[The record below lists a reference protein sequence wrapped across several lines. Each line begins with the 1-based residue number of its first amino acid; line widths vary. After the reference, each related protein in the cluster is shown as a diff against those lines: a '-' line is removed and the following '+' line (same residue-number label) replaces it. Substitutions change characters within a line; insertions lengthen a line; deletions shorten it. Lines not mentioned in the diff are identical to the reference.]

1 MSCACAH
8 VPEGATEGVF
18 SVDASSLTFGRGAM
32 GEIGALA
39 KSLGM
44 RRVALFTDRGVAKLA
59 IFDCARKAL
68 ASAGIDFGVYDEVR
82 VEPTDASF
90 LAATRFASEGKF
102 DGYVSVGGGSSIDT
116 CKAALLSATYPG
128 DLMTWFNRPVGA
140 GTAIPGPLPP
150 HIACPTTSGTGSEL
164 TGIAVCDV
172 LSLHAKTGIASRRL
186 RPTLAV
192 IDPDAT
198 DTLPG
203 SIVAASGFDVLCHA
217 LESFTARPFSSRPVS
232 VDPLLRPMSQGQNP
246 WSDLGSRE
254 ALRLG
259 AAYLVRAVND
269 ATDKVAREQI
279 MWAATL
285 AGLAFGNAGV
295 HLPHAMAYAVAG
307 QVKQF
312 RMPGYPDAEPMVP
325 HGISVV
331 ASAPEAFRYTAPA
344 GAPRHLESAVLLGA
358 SPDVLRDA
366 SPTAAGDVLAGAL
379 ERMMKDAH
387 VPIGLRALGYT
398 VADVRALV
406 AGTIVQKRLLDNA
419 PCTIA
424 EAEVDAV
431 FRAAVSRP

>member
-1 MSCACAH
+1 MSSACAH

-18 SVDASSLTFGRGAM
+18 SVDASSLTFGRGAIA
-32 GEIGALA
+32 EVGALC

-44 RRVALFTDRGVAKLA
+44 RRVGLFTDRGVAKLA
-59 IFDCARKAL
+59 IFERARASL
-68 ASAGIDFGVYDEVR
+68 AAAAIDVAVYDEVR
-82 VEPTDASF
+82 VDPTDASF
-90 LAATRFASEGKF
+90 LAAARFAAEGKL

-140 GTAIPGPLPP
+140 GTPIPGPLPP

-198 DTLPG
+198 DTLPA
-203 SIVAASGFDVLCHA
+203 SVVAASGFDVLCHA
-217 LESFTARPFSSRPVS
+217 LESFTARPYSSRPLS
-232 VDPLLRPMSQGQNP
+232 LDPLLRPMSQGQNP

-259 AAYLVRAVND
+259 AKYLVRAVND
-269 ATDKVAREQI
+269 ATDAVAREQI

-307 QVKQF
+307 QVKGF

-331 ASAPEAFRYTAPA
+331 ASAPEAFRFTGPA

-358 SPDVLRDA
+358 SPDVLGDA
-366 SPTAAGDVLAGAL
+366 APTAAGDVLAAAL
-379 ERMMKDAH
+379 ERMMRDAN
-387 VPIGLRALGYT
+387 VPVGLRALGYVT
-398 VADVRALV
+398 ADVDALV

-419 PCTIA
+419 PCPIV
-424 EAEVDAV
+424 EADLDAV
-431 FRAAVSRP
+431 FRAAVTRS

>member
-18 SVDASSLTFGRGAM
+18 SVDASSLTFGRGAIA
-32 GEIGALA
+32 EIGELA
-39 KSLGM
+39 KSLGV
-44 RRVALFTDRGVAKLA
+44 RRVGLFTDRGVAKLE
-59 IFDCARKAL
+59 IFERARQAL
-68 ASAGIDFGVYDEVR
+68 ASAGIDVGVYDEVR

-90 LAATRFASEGKF
+90 LAAARFASEGKF

-116 CKAALLSATYPG
+116 CKAALLSATFPG

-140 GTAIPGPLPP
+140 GTPIPGPLPP

-172 LSLHAKTGIASRRL
+172 LALHAKTGIASRRL

-198 DTLPG
+198 DTLPA
-203 SIVAASGFDVLCHA
+203 SVVAASGFDVLCHA
-217 LESFTARPFSSRPVS
+217 LESFTARPFSSRPLS
-232 VDPLLRPMSQGQNP
+232 IDPLQRPMSQGQNP

-259 AAYLVRAVND
+259 AKYLVRAVND
-269 ATDKVAREQI
+269 ATDTAAREQI

-307 QVKQF
+307 QVKEF

-331 ASAPEAFRYTAPA
+331 ASAPEAFRFTAPA

-358 SPDVLRDA
+358 SPDVLHDA
-366 SPTAAGDVLAGAL
+366 APTAAGDVLAGAL
-379 ERMMKDAH
+379 ERLMKDAH
-387 VPIGLRALGYT
+387 VPVGLRALGY
-398 VADVRALV
+398 VAADVSALV

-419 PCTIA
+419 PCPIA
-424 EAEVDAV
+424 EADLDAV
-431 FRAAVSRP
+431 FRAAVSRA